1 MSLSNMKPLLEAAE
15 KQNAAVGSFS
25 VSSLEMIGGVLR
37 AAEERNTPVILQVAE
52 CRLKHTPLNLLG
64 PAMLAGARNASVP
77 VCVHLDHGLTR
88 ECVLEA
94 LNLGFT
100 SVMFDGSRYDMEEN
114 IRLSA
119 EVAALARAH
128 GADSEGEVGV
138 IGRSEDGREIVP
150 RCADPD
156 ESVFFARATG
166 VTAMA
171 VAIGNAHGIYK
182 GTPQLRFD
190 LLEKIRKGTSVPL
203 VLHGGS
209 GISEADFKH
218 CISLGVRKINI
229 ATAIFMACRAA
240 ANEAGDY
247 FDFSARA
254 EEAAYQTALQHL
266 DIFGSFSADKEAKH

>member
-25 VSSLEMIGGVLR
+25 VSSLEMIGGVLK
-37 AAEERNTPVILQVAE
+37 AAEEKHTPVILQVAE
-52 CRLKHTPLNLLG
+52 CRLKHTPLRLLG

-88 ECVLEA
+88 ECVSEA
-94 LNLGFT
+94 LELGFT
-100 SVMFDGSRYDMEEN
+100 SVMFDGSSCDMEQN

-119 EVAALARAH
+119 ETAALARTF
-128 GADSEGEVGV
+128 GADCEGEVGV
-138 IGRSEDGREIVP
+138 IGRSEDGREVAP
-150 RCADPD
+150 RCADPG
-156 ESVFFARATG
+156 ESIRFARETG

-182 GTPQLRFD
+182 GAPQLRFD

-209 GISEADFKH
+209 GISEADFRR
-218 CISLGVRKINI
+218 CISLGIRKINI
-229 ATAIFMACRAA
+229 ATAIFMACHAA
-240 ANEAGDY
+240 AGGAGDY
-247 FDFSARA
+247 FDYSARA
-254 EEAAYQTALQHL
+254 EEAVYKTALQHL
-266 DIFGSFSADKEAKH
+266 DIFGCFSADKETEH